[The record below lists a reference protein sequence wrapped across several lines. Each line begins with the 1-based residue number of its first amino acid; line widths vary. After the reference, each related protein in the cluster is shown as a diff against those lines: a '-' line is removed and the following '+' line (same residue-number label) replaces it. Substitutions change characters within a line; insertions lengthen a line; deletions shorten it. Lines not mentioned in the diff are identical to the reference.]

1 MKGTKTNIIDDI
13 IPSMC
18 NLTQYSNEITDTPP
32 WIPTDYLYRSGLAG
46 LHTEIE
52 HFSIYMM
59 PTTTERSLC
68 AQVVK
73 CIESLAL
80 QLWPTA
86 RVEAFGS
93 YRYGMFL
100 PGSDIDLDVSGVWDE
115 LPLRAFEAKL
125 LASNIAELNSII
137 VIEKST
143 VPIIELVDHASK
155 LNVDISFINNY
166 IGMKKIELIN
176 EYKRKYPVLS
186 KLVMVLKQLL
196 VLHNLNNSYSG
207 GISSFSLT
215 MMCINF
221 LQLQPINKIGESAN
235 MGFLLME
242 FFELYGKKF
251 DYDTSCIV
259 SGMMVNIYPKKKH

>member
-1 MKGTKTNIIDDI
+1 MIKSILLDTFIPWWNYSNANEYHENSLDDTLSTICKAMKGTKTNIIDDI

-18 NLTQYSNEITDTPP
+18 NLTQYSKEITDTPP
-32 WIPTDYLYRSGLAG
+32 WIRDTDWLFVSIRPSWIAYRDRAFQYI
-46 LHTEIE
+46 HDANNHWT
-52 HFSIYMM
+52 
-59 PTTTERSLC
+59 RSLR

-93 YRYGMFL
+93 YWYGMFL
-100 PGSDIDLDVSGVWDE
+100 PGSDIDLDVSGVWDQ

-155 LNVDISFINNY
+155 LSENIRFY
-166 IGMKKIELIN
+166 
-176 EYKRKYPVLS
+176 
-186 KLVMVLKQLL
+186 Q
-196 VLHNLNNSYSG
+196 
-207 GISSFSLT
+207 SL
-215 MMCINF
+215 
-221 LQLQPINKIGESAN
+221 
-235 MGFLLME
+235 
-242 FFELYGKKF
+242 
-251 DYDTSCIV
+251 
-259 SGMMVNIYPKKKH
+259 